1 MSEKIITAT
10 LHNLTPIP
18 AGSIYQGG
26 GMFEFVTLAEP
37 ETITKKFAEYDPELK
52 LYYKDPAVK
61 VELVSDL
68 MVAEK
73 EKTEEVTK
81 VDLAGKVIEI
91 KPIDPKPI
99 DPIKPAKK

>member
-10 LHNLTPIP
+10 LHNLSPVPIG
-18 AGSIYQGG
+18 AVYQGG

-81 VDLAGKVIEI
+81 VDLEGKVIEI

-99 DPIKPAKK
+99 DPKVPK